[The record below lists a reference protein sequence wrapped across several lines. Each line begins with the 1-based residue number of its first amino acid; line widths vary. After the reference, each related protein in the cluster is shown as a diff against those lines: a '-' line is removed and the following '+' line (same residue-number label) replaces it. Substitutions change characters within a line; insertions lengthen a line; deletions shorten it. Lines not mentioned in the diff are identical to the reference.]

1 MTILL
6 FRFFPIQNIFI
17 DFARQ
22 PMYHMSIGRR
32 EEDRLLPEI
41 FGFDPT
47 F

>member
-22 PMYHMSIGRR
+22 PMYHMFIRKRG
-32 EEDRLLPEI
+32 EDRLLPEI
-41 FGFDPT
+41 SIFDPT
-47 F
+47 L